1 MTVIYHDEHADPAY
15 LTDKR
20 IAVIGYGQF
29 GRPVALNLR
38 DSGVNLMIGALND
51 ASGQTAVNDGMRVG
65 SIAEAVQQSDILI
78 MLLPDEIMPTIYLEQ
93 ISPYLRRGHTLIFS
107 SAYTVMFR
115 FIEPPPFVD
124 VGLIAPRI
132 PGAVVHQLYE
142 SGQGFQSFVAVGQD
156 ASGQSWNTILAVAQ
170 AFGAL
175 RQGGIEVSFEQETEL
190 DLFVHQ
196 AILPALHNLL
206 TTAASLLLSRGY
218 PPEAVFTELYLSGEL
233 AFYLKQAS
241 EFGLLNTLNLAPRI
255 NQYGTTSR
263 IDRFDELKLQR
274 LMEDALKDIHTGD
287 FAREWTKEAN
297 DNYRRLRGFLKL
309 QENLEL
315 WELEQQTLELLGRD
329 TDESSD
335 S

>member
-15 LTDKR
+15 LTGKL

-51 ASGQTAVNDGMRVG
+51 ASGQTAVSDGMNVG
-65 SIAEAVQQSDILI
+65 TIPEAVQQSDILF
-78 MLLPDEIMPTIYLEQ
+78 MLLPDEIMPSIYLEQ
-93 ISPYLRRGHTLIFS
+93 ISPHLRRGQTLIFS

-115 FIEPPPFVD
+115 YIEPPPFVD
-124 VGLIAPRI
+124 VGLIAARI
-132 PGAVVHQLYE
+132 PGAAVHELHL

-156 ASGQSWNTILAVAQ
+156 ASGQSWSTILAVAQ

-196 AILPALHNLL
+196 AILPVLHNLL
-206 TTAASLLLSRGY
+206 TTAANLLLSRGY

-241 EFGLLNTLNLAPRI
+241 QYGLLNTLNLAPRI

-274 LMEDALKDIHTGD
+274 LMEDTLKDIHSGE
-287 FAREWTKEAN
+287 FAREWTKEVN
-297 DNYRRLRGFLKL
+297 DNYRRLRAFLKL

-329 TDESSD
+329 TETDSES
-335 S
+335 

>member
-1 MTVIYHDEHADPAY
+1 MTVIYYEQNANPAY
-15 LTDKR
+15 LAER
-20 IAVIGYGQF
+20 QIAVIGYGTF

-51 ASGQTAVNDGMRVG
+51 TSGQQAVSDGMKVG
-65 SIAEAVQQSDILI
+65 SIEEAAQESNILL
-78 MLLPDEIMPTIYLEQ
+78 MLLPDEIMPAIYLERV
-93 ISPYLRRGHTLIFS
+93 SPYLKRGHTLIFS

-132 PGAVVHQLYE
+132 PGAVVHQLHE
-142 SGQGFQSFVAVGQD
+142 SGTGFQSFVAVGQD
-156 ASGQSWNTILAVAQ
+156 STGQSWETILAVAH
-170 AFGAL
+170 AMGAL

-196 AILPALHNLL
+196 SIMPAIHSLL
-206 TTAASLLLSRGY
+206 TTAANLLLSRGY

-241 EFGLLNTLNLAPRI
+241 ERGLMQTLNLTPRI

-263 IDRFDELKLQR
+263 IDRFDEMKLQR
-274 LMEDALKDIHTGD
+274 IMEETLKEIHSGD
-287 FAREWTKEAN
+287 FAREWTKEAG
-297 DNYRRLRGFLKL
+297 DNYRRLRNFLKL
-309 QENLEL
+309 QEKLEL
-315 WELEQQTLELLGRD
+315 WELEQQTLEMLGRD
-329 TDESSD
+329 TEA
-335 S
+335 

>member
-1 MTVIYHDEHADPAY
+1 MTVIYHDEHANPAY
-15 LTDKR
+15 LTDKQ

-38 DSGVNLMIGALND
+38 DSGVRLMIGALND
-51 ASGQTAVNDGMRVG
+51 ASGQSAVNDGLSVG
-65 SIAEAVQQSDILI
+65 TIAEAVQQSDILI
-78 MLLPDEIMPTIYLEQ
+78 MLLPDEIMPAIYLEQ
-93 ISPYLRRGHTLIFS
+93 ISPHLRRGHTLIFS

-132 PGAVVHQLYE
+132 PGAVVHELYE

-170 AFGAL
+170 AMGAL
-175 RQGGIEVSFEQETEL
+175 RQGGIEVSFEQEAEL

-196 AILPALHNLL
+196 AILPVLHNLL
-206 TTAASLLLSRGY
+206 TTAANLLLSRGY

-241 EFGLLNTLNLAPRI
+241 QFGLLNTLNLAPRI
-255 NQYGTTSR
+255 NQYSTTSR

-274 LMEDALKDIHTGD
+274 LMEDALKEIHSGD
-287 FAREWTKEAN
+287 FAREWTKEAS
-297 DNYRRLRGFLKL
+297 DNYRRLRSFLKL
-309 QENLEL
+309 QENLEI
-315 WELEQQTLELLGRD
+315 WELEQQTLELLGRETD
-329 TDESSD
+329 TNSD
-335 S
+335 Q

>member
-15 LTDKR
+15 LIDKQ
-20 IAVIGYGQF
+20 IAVIGYGKF

-38 DSGVNLMIGALND
+38 DSGVKLMIGALND
-51 ASGQTAVNDGMRVG
+51 ASGQTAVSDGLNVG
-65 SIAEAVQQSDILI
+65 TIAEAVQQSDILM
-78 MLLPDEIMPTIYLEQ
+78 MLLPEEIMPAIYLEQ
-93 ISPYLRRGHTLIFS
+93 ISPHLRRGQTLIFS

-132 PGAVVHQLYE
+132 PGAVLHELHE
-142 SGQGFQSFVAVGQD
+142 SGEGFQSFVAVGQD
-156 ASGQSWNTILAVAQ
+156 ASGQSWTTILAVAQ
-170 AFGAL
+170 AVGAL

-196 AILPALHNLL
+196 AILPAIHNLL
-206 TTAASLLLSRGY
+206 TTAATLLLSRGY

-233 AFYLKQAS
+233 GFYLKQAS
-241 EFGLLNTLNLAPRI
+241 QFGLLNTLNLAPRI

-263 IDRFDELKLQR
+263 IDRFNELKLQR
-274 LMEDALKDIHTGD
+274 LMEDALKEIHSGD

-297 DNYRRLRGFLKL
+297 DNYRRLRSFLKL

-315 WELEQQTLELLGRD
+315 WEFEKQTLELLGRD
-329 TDESSD
+329 VDTNTD
-335 S
+335 

>member
-1 MTVIYHDEHADPAY
+1 MTVIYHDEHANPAY

-38 DSGVNLMIGALND
+38 DSEVNLMIGALND

-78 MLLPDEIMPTIYLEQ
+78 MLLPDEIMPAIYLEQ
-93 ISPYLRRGHTLIFS
+93 ISPHLRRGHTLIFS

-132 PGAVVHQLYE
+132 PGAVLHELYE

-156 ASGQSWNTILAVAQ
+156 SSGQSWTTILAVAQ
-170 AFGAL
+170 AVGAL

-196 AILPALHNLL
+196 AILPAIHNLL

-241 EFGLLNTLNLAPRI
+241 QFGLLNTLNLAPRI

-274 LMEDALKDIHTGD
+274 LMEDALKDIHSGD
-287 FAREWTKEAN
+287 FAREWTKEAS

-329 TDESSD
+329 TEENSES
-335 S
+335 

>member
-1 MTVIYHDEHADPAY
+1 MTVIYYEQNANPAF
-15 LTDKR
+15 LTER
-20 IAVIGYGQF
+20 QIAVIGYGTF

-51 ASGQTAVNDGMRVG
+51 ASGQQAVSDGMKVG
-65 SIAEAVQQSDILI
+65 SIEEAVQESNILL
-78 MLLPDEIMPTIYLEQ
+78 MLLPDEIMPAIYLDR

-132 PGAVVHQLYE
+132 PGAVVHQLHE
-142 SGQGFQSFVAVGQD
+142 SGDGFQSFVAVGQD
-156 ASGQSWNTILAVAQ
+156 STGQSWETILAVAH
-170 AFGAL
+170 AMGAL

-196 AILPALHNLL
+196 AIMPAMHNLL
-206 TTAASLLLSRGY
+206 TTAANLLLSRGY

-233 AFYLKQAS
+233 AFYLKTAS
-241 EFGLLNTLNLAPRI
+241 ERGLLQTLNLTPRI

-274 LMEDALKDIHTGD
+274 IMEETLKEIHSGD
-287 FAREWTKEAN
+287 FAREWTKEAG
-297 DNYRRLRGFLKL
+297 DNYRRLRNFLKL

-315 WELEQQTLELLGRD
+315 WELEQQTLDMLGRGGD
-329 TDESSD
+329 NP
-335 S
+335 